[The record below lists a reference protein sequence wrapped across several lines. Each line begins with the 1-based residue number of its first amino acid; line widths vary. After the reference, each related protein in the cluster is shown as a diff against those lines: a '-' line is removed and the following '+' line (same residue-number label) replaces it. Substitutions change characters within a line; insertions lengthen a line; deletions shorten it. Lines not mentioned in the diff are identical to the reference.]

1 MIKAHGGILALASLL
16 LLGACDL
23 RLNEHVMKARQ
34 NVDLRQANRVDLVQ
48 YHHQINFEGGR
59 NRPTDAEYARFDT
72 FARSINL
79 GYADELVLRG
89 GAPARQHTLANYF
102 EHRGLLATVKLEPG
116 NSEEMA
122 SNTVKVVVNRHVV
135 TPPACPDWS
144 NFDGNEN
151 RNTPGSNYGCAI
163 DASLGYMVANPRDL
177 IQGQTMD
184 PAYSNPMVRTLRAYE
199 AGAAIKPAV
208 QSTQTGGK

>member
-1 MIKAHGGILALASLL
+1 MNRTNRGILALASLL

-23 RLNEHVMKARQ
+23 RLNEHVMKARE
-34 NVDLRQANRVDLVQ
+34 NVDLRQANRIDLVQ
-48 YHHQINFEGGR
+48 YQHQIVFEGGR
-59 NRPTDAEYARFDT
+59 NRPTEAEYDRFDA

-89 GAPARQHTLANYF
+89 GAPARQTALANRF
-102 EHRGLLATVKLEPG
+102 EKQGLLATVKLDPG
-116 NSEEMA
+116 SKEEMA

-135 TPPACPDWS
+135 TPPACPNWS

-151 RNTPGSNYGCAI
+151 RNTPGSNYGCSV
-163 DASLGYMVANPRDL
+163 DAGLGYMVANPRDL
-177 IQGQTMD
+177 VQGQTMD

-199 AGAAIKPAV
+199 AGAAVKPKQ
-208 QSTQTGGK
+208 QSTGGVQ

>member
-1 MIKAHGGILALASLL
+1 MSKTNRGILALASLL

-23 RLNEHVMKARQ
+23 RLNEHVMKARE
-34 NVDLRQANRVDLVQ
+34 NNDLRQANRIDLVQ
-48 YHHQINFEGGR
+48 FHHQINFEGGQ
-59 NRPTDAEYARFDT
+59 NKPTAAEYDRFNA
-72 FARSINL
+72 FAHSINL

-89 GAPARQHTLANYF
+89 GAPSRQNALAAYF
-102 EHRGLLATVKLEPG
+102 EHHNILAAVKLDPG
-116 NSEEMA
+116 SKEEMA

-135 TPPACPDWS
+135 TPPACPNWS

-199 AGAAIKPAV
+199 AGMAIPPKS
-208 QSTQTGGK
+208 QSTEGSK